1 MARQIKLPV
10 ARVAR
15 SEEKPL
21 LEAFLTVDLLLLSK
35 SKSFAKLKAQAPEWS
50 DQQVIDYLL
59 SMMAEGP
66 V

>member
-1 MARQIKLPV
+1 MARQFKLPI
-10 ARVAR
+10 ARVER

-21 LEAFLTVDLLLLSK
+21 LEAILTVDLFLLSK

-59 SMMAEGP
+59 AMIAEGP